1 MGVRRA
7 AKGVGDFLIELVG
20 EAVAEVI
27 LGLLA
32 CALFGGLALIAYL
45 SWSFSPRFTIAG
57 AGLLGLFLAHGARQ
71 TFRAP
76 TKGRR
81 RGLAALT
88 AAGFIVTAMTALF
101 LLLYATGCD
110 CL

>member
-7 AKGVGDFLIELVG
+7 VKGVGEFLVDTVG
-20 EAVAEVI
+20 EAVAEAV
-27 LGLLA
+27 LSLLA
-32 CALFGGLALIAYL
+32 CLLLGCLVLIAYL
-45 SWSFSPRFTIAG
+45 SWSFDPRLTIAG
-57 AGLLGLFLAHGARQ
+57 AGLLSLLLAHGAWR

-76 TKGRR
+76 GNGGR

-88 AAGFIVTAMTALF
+88 TVAFGASAATALF
-101 LLLYATGCD
+101 LLLYATDCD